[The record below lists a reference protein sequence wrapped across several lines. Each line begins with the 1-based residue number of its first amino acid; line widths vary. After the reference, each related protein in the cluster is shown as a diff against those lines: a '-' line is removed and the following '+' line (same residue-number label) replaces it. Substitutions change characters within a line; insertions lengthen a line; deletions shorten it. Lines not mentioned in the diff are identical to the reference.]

1 MTGMI
6 ATDTE
11 AQAAPVPDSPPRL
24 WRVPQDKR
32 RALVVGA
39 SSGMGAALVRQLA
52 SEGYRVAAIA
62 RRSDML
68 AELRAACAE
77 DCARYG
83 TEVFVHTH
91 DVVDTA
97 EVPGLFE
104 RIVRDLGGLDL
115 VIYAA
120 GIMPDTAPNEYD
132 TENDL
137 SQVTINL
144 GGCIAWGNAA
154 AQLFRTQRD
163 GTLIGISSIAGD
175 RGRKGNPVYCTTKA
189 AMNTY
194 LEALRNRLSEV
205 GAHVCTIKPG
215 FIATPMTENVDGM
228 FWVISAE
235 EAARTILSAGRQRI
249 WNIRYVP
256 LRWWAVGTVI
266 RMIPS
271 FLFRKLNI

>member
-1 MTGMI
+1 
-6 ATDTE
+6 
-11 AQAAPVPDSPPRL
+11 
-24 WRVPQDKR
+24 
-32 RALVVGA
+32 
-39 SSGMGAALVRQLA
+39 MGAALVRQLA

-62 RRSDML
+62 RRADKL
-68 AELRAACAE
+68 EELRAECAD
-77 DCARYG
+77 DCARFG
-83 TEVFVHTH
+83 TEVFVHAH
-91 DVVDTA
+91 DVA
-97 EVPGLFE
+97 ETDEVNSLFE
-104 RIVRDLGGLDL
+104 SIVRELGGLDL

-120 GIMPDTAPNEYD
+120 GVMPATAPNEYD
-132 TENDL
+132 TQNDL
-137 SQVTINL
+137 RQVTINL
-144 GGCIAWGNAA
+144 GGCIAWCNAA
-154 AQLFRTQRD
+154 ARLFRTQRD

-215 FIATPMTENVDGM
+215 FIDTPMTKDVAGM

-235 EAARTILSAGRQRI
+235 QAAKTILDAGRRRI
-249 WNIRYVP
+249 WNTRYVP